1 MWKPV
6 SKVDYATLTPRSQIL
21 IVSCPLRERA
31 LDLVQRWRD
40 RACAIA
46 PDSSKILRDV
56 VRDLLANPQVRAIVV
71 PTAPPVVARST
82 TPSLGRRRAADTWR
96 IDEEHLALLR
106 GHVDLYDDD
115 FSMKVPAQPYWP
127 ARIAYTDD
135 METT

>member
-6 SKVDYATLTPRSQIL
+6 SKVDYATLAPRGQIL
-21 IVSCPLRERA
+21 VVSCPLRERA
-31 LDLVQRWRD
+31 LDRVQRWRD

-56 VRDLLANPQVRAIVV
+56 VRDLLANPQVRAIVFDG
-71 PTAPPVVARST
+71 PAC
-82 TPSLGRRRAADTWR
+82 GRAAYDAFWAGAAQPTWR
-96 IDEEHLALLR
+96 IDEEHLALVR

-135 METT
+135 MEMP